1 VEELRHGGAVGRQT
15 KGSDEHPGNRS
26 WQGVFPYALQTMSS
40 IGLVLGGGGITGAA
54 FQLAAL
60 MSLELACDWRAN
72 DADVVIGTSG
82 GAYVASLV
90 RCGKLD
96 LDSLVRHDEDPD
108 SVADR
113 IRRHVFT
120 KNPSLELGR
129 WLRGGVLPGLRRPGM
144 SLLMGSP
151 ARYTPHGLAAWV
163 EHQVGPAAHDWPTDP
178 TVITAYDVESRQRV
192 GFGTENAPRVSLA
205 HAVAASSAIPVLF
218 HPHQVEGRAYVD
230 GGVASGTHLDL
241 VLTSAEELDLI
252 IVIAPMAATERRRR
266 AFPHELVLDRLG
278 RRALEEEMR
287 VVTDAWPDTD
297 ILVLRPPMSVLD
309 QMRPNPMA
317 ADRAVPTFVTTLRA
331 MRRELATPE
340 VWGLLC
346 DHFGRPQALAV

>member
-1 VEELRHGGAVGRQT
+1 RQVPRHDEQPAFRGESEPLRPLCQRPAVHPPPNPPRSPLPYRLDRRRHQGPGIRLRRDDLHRPVPVGGGGEAHVGDHSPVLALGDEAGAGPIAVVLDQSVLVLAQTGETPPSLLVEELRHGGAVGRQT
-15 KGSDEHPGNRS
+15 EGSDGHPGNRS

-192 GFGTENAPRVSLA
+192 GFGTGNAPRVSLA
-205 HAVAASSAIPVLF
+205 HAVAASSAIPVL
-218 HPHQVEGRAYVD
+218 
-230 GGVASGTHLDL
+230 
-241 VLTSAEELDLI
+241 
-252 IVIAPMAATERRRR
+252 
-266 AFPHELVLDRLG
+266 
-278 RRALEEEMR
+278 
-287 VVTDAWPDTD
+287 
-297 ILVLRPPMSVLD
+297 
-309 QMRPNPMA
+309 
-317 ADRAVPTFVTTLRA
+317 
-331 MRRELATPE
+331 
-340 VWGLLC
+340 
-346 DHFGRPQALAV
+346 

>member
-1 VEELRHGGAVGRQT
+1 
-15 KGSDEHPGNRS
+15 
-26 WQGVFPYALQTMSS
+26 MSS

-54 FQLAAL
+54 FQLATL
-60 MSLELACDWRAN
+60 MSLELACEWEAN
-72 DADVVIGTSG
+72 DSEIVIGTSG

-90 RCGKLD
+90 RSGKLD
-96 LDSLVRHDEDPD
+96 LDSLVRPEEDTE
-108 SVADR
+108 SVAER

-129 WLRGGVLPGLRRPGM
+129 WLRGGILPGLRNPGM

-163 EHQVGPAAHDWPTDP
+163 EDQVGPAAHGWPAEP
-178 TVITAYDVESRQRV
+178 TVITAYDVEARRRV
-192 GFGTENAPRVSLA
+192 GFGADGAPRVSLA
-205 HAVAASSAIPVLF
+205 HAVAASSAIPLLF
-218 HPHQVEGRAYVD
+218 HPHQIDGRAYVD

-241 VLTSAEELDLI
+241 VLASPRKLDLI

-287 VVTDAWPDTD
+287 TVAEAWPDTD
-297 ILVLRPPMSVLD
+297 ILVLRPPLAVLD

-317 ADRAVPTFVTTLRA
+317 ADRAVPTFVSTLRA
-331 MRRELATPE
+331 MRRELAAPQ

-346 DHFGRPQALAV
+346 DHLGPPRALAV